1 MTYTTTI
8 YDPKE
13 GLERINEDIKKFDEK
28 RFLAAL
34 NYKNWDD
41 TEIEL
46 MSREVSE
53 YRIKLEKEHIRL
65 IDFAKNFNKE
75 FVTDNNRCFSTALK
89 LLRKLRSGVSE
100 VKRIYRKFCPRP
112 PRHRY
117 YYRATTNKKRSAFDY
132 SYLSINSY
140 QLTLFP
146 LDSEIYSSSVIGL
159 YNEIGKF
166 FHQLSLSLGLCL
178 KVLADEEEIRKDS
191 DHCNYLFEKF
201 KKEVMKE
208 MIDIV
213 SLMPSD
219 ADFFQEEH
227 NPAIASLKKFVSTK
241 AWASH
246 GFHNYPKN
254 DVKYLI
260 LKEAQEEEKRG
271 DITNEE
277 KVIFGNLPDKIRMI
291 RNIINHFDDLL
302 LKDYHRTKLDAKTIA
317 MFMRWCGIS
326 DEQCFVSY
334 FNKLYEKNP
343 NHLYQ
348 TVTKGAVNAAK
359 NKLLR
364 EDKDD
369 ILFDKFVAELDKLH
383 FIPSYKQN
391 MII

>member
-1 MTYTTTI
+1 M
-8 YDPKE
+8 
-13 GLERINEDIKKFDEK
+13 ERINEDIKKFDDK

-34 NYKNWDD
+34 NYRSWDD

-112 PRHRY
+112 PRHRI

-132 SYLSINSY
+132 SYLSIDSY

-146 LDSEIYSSSVIGL
+146 LDSEIYSPCVRGL
-159 YNEIGKF
+159 YDEIGKF

-201 KKEVMKE
+201 KKKIMKE

-213 SLMPSD
+213 SLLPSN
-219 ADFFQEEH
+219 AEYFQEEY
-227 NPAIASLKKFVSTK
+227 NPAIASLKKFASTE

-271 DITNEE
+271 DITQEE
-277 KVIFGNLPDKIRMI
+277 MVIFGNFPNKIHMI

-302 LKDYHRTKLDAKTIA
+302 PEDYHRTKLDAKTIA
-317 MFMRWCGIS
+317 MFMQWCGANN
-326 DEQCFVSY
+326 ETLFVNY
-334 FNKLYEKNP
+334 FNKLYENNP
-343 NHLYQ
+343 NHSHKIIQ
-348 TVTKGAVNAAK
+348 KNSVNTAK
-359 NKLLR
+359 KNLIA
-364 EDKDD
+364 DKEQYNY
-369 ILFDKFVAELDKLH
+369 FVQRLQNLH
-383 FIPSYKQN
+383 FIPSTAGK
-391 MII
+391 IVC